1 MLRIVVIGALA
12 GLIGSLV
19 VIGVFR
25 LLGMPASP
33 ALIGAIAGAVAAS
46 AVVGSIRRDTAGPA
60 PDATEQHRG

>member
-1 MLRIVVIGALA
+1 MLRILVIGALA

-46 AVVGSIRRDTAGPA
+46 AVVGSIRRGTDAPA
-60 PDATEQHRG
+60 PDDAGQERA